1 MIERKLM
8 IDAENGDEKSMYELG
23 MYYFENNF
31 FAFSFYWMEKSAKK
45 GYVPAMSELGN
56 FYRKGIGTKIDVKK
70 AHKWLVK
77 ASKKQN
83 VNAMNLLVSDYL
95 YGIFKGSEKM
105 ALALCKKASHL
116 DSKLGEYY
124 LGLCYFKGIGV
135 KRDIEK
141 ARYHFTM
148 SAINGF
154 EFAKAELKDKAFSIV
169 V

>member
-8 IDAENGDEKSMYELG
+8 IDAENGDEKSMY
-23 MYYFENNF
+23 
-31 FAFSFYWMEKSAKK
+31 
-45 GYVPAMSELGN
+45 ELGN

-70 AHKWLVK
+70 AHKWLIK

-83 VNAMNLLVSDYL
+83 VNATNLLVSDYL

-105 ALALCKKASHL
+105 TLELCKKASQL

-154 EFAKAELKDKAFSIV
+154 EFARAELKDKAFSIV